1 MVLLTHH
8 PAFESAVLESSVC
21 QRPLRKIILLF
32 PTRAQILF
40 SCPPSSLRFRG
51 RRPHAELQ
59 EEHPD
64 CLIQSWPHMPPA
76 MDMGPYQGNM
86 RGFPGSS
93 VGKESAC
100 SSGDLG
106 SIPRSGRS
114 PGEGNDNPS
123 SILAWRIPWTEVPV
137 GLQSMGSQRVGHDFT
152 FTFTFT
158 FYPYI

>member
-64 CLIQSWPHMPPA
+64 CLIQSWPHMTPA

-100 SSGDLG
+100 SSGDPG
-106 SIPRSGRS
+106 SIPGLGRS
-114 PGEGNDNPS
+114 PGEGNDNP
-123 SILAWRIPWTEVPV
+123 
-137 GLQSMGSQRVGHDFT
+137 LQYPCLENLMDRGTWWIAVHGVTKSQAQLSD
-152 FTFTFT
+152 
-158 FYPYI
+158 

>member
-64 CLIQSWPHMPPA
+64 CLIQSWPHMTPA

-106 SIPRSGRS
+106 SIPRSGRA
-114 PGEGNDNPS
+114 PGAGNGNPLQYS
-123 SILAWRIPWTEVPV
+123 CLGDPMDREAWRATVHGVTTIRHNSVHLT
-137 GLQSMGSQRVGHDFT
+137 T
-152 FTFTFT
+152 
-158 FYPYI
+158 